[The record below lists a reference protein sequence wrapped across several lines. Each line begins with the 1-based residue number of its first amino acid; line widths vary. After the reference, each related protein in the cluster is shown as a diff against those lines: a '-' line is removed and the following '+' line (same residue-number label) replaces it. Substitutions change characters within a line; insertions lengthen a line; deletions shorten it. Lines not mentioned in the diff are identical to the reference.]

1 MAKLRERAMNIHG
14 TREMLALI
22 TLMALVLAAAP
33 SRAEEYVVEP
43 IVDGETVDDEAF
55 SMAELDQM
63 LAPIALYPDSLLSQ
77 LLIASTYPLEIVEAA
92 RWSRSNP
99 QLEGEAAVEAV
110 ADMDWDP
117 SVKALVAFP
126 DLLAR
131 LDEDLEWTRR
141 LGDAFLYQEAQVMDS
156 IQFLRARA
164 DAAGNLESTE
174 YAQVIREK
182 ETIIIQP
189 ARERVVYVP
198 YYDPWVVYGPWWR
211 PAYPPV
217 VWAAPSYYH
226 YGYPGYY
233 WGSGVHLSA
242 GFFFTNFYWPHRSLI
257 VVHTP
262 YYYRPRHHHRP
273 YYAYYVPG
281 KPWRHNPVHRRN
293 VEYRQQAIRD
303 RYGRTGTSASSQV
316 QRQADS
322 RRERLSLRDG
332 ESRWSRSGD
341 GRSGRTWSG
350 EQHSADSRSGQSPEV
365 ERRRS
370 RPESAAVEQRLRST
384 QARPG
389 AVTGAAEAWRDRA
402 SQSGRGSSNG
412 YQAPLDRA
420 AAVAATNR
428 SGGRYGSFRSPTGD
442 ATTTSSQ
449 RSRTATRGG
458 QAPAAM
464 ERRSTTAAPGA
475 GIQQRAATIRGREL
489 AGSRSQPQIG
499 SRAVPSQAPARAANP
514 APQARASAPAAGP
527 APRAQSSSRGA
538 GQAASP
544 PSPAPKANSKGKGG
558 GDGGD
563 RGNGSARGFRP
574 R

>member
-1 MAKLRERAMNIHG
+1 MNIHG
-14 TREMLALI
+14 TRAMLTLI
-22 TLMALVLAAAP
+22 TLLALALAAAP

-43 IVDGETVDDEAF
+43 IVDGDAADDEAF

-110 ADMDWDP
+110 AGMDWDP

-126 DLLAR
+126 ELLAR

-164 DAAGNLESTE
+164 DAAGNLETTE

-182 ETIIIQP
+182 ETIIIRP

-273 YYAYYVPG
+273 YFSHYVPG

-303 RYGRTGTSASSQV
+303 RYGRSSASAGV
-316 QRQADS
+316 HRQADS
-322 RRERLSLRDG
+322 RRERVSVLDG
-332 ESRWSRSGD
+332 ASRWDRSGD
-341 GRSGRTWSG
+341 GRSGRTWNS
-350 EQHSADSRSGQSPEV
+350 EPRSADSHSGRSPAMEQ
-365 ERRRS
+365 RRR
-370 RPESAAVEQRLRST
+370 RPESAAVEQRLQST

-402 SQSGRGSSNG
+402 SRSGAATGSG

-420 AAVAATNR
+420 AAAI
-428 SGGRYGSFRSPTGD
+428 P
-442 ATTTSSQ
+442 SQ

-464 ERRSTTAAPGA
+464 ERRSTISAPEA
-475 GIQQRAATIRGREL
+475 SIQQRAATLRGRDA
-489 AGSRSQPQIG
+489 AGSRSQSQLAGPAM
-499 SRAVPSQAPARAANP
+499 RSQAPARAAIP
-514 APQARASAPAAGP
+514 TPQAQAPASAGGP

-538 GQAASP
+538 GQVASP
-544 PSPAPKANSKGKGG
+544 QSSAPAPKASSKGKGS

-563 RGNGSARGFRP
+563 RGKSSARSFRS